1 MFNIDLVPIV
11 LFGGIFATIISGIY
25 FGNRRKERMA
35 LIASGKDASLFNEAE
50 KKPRTPTSLKYGLLL
65 VGLGV
70 GALMGELLINLSSGI
85 NTQVAY
91 LSMILLFGG
100 ISLLIHYKIAKQSES
115 LYK

>member
-1 MFNIDLVPIV
+1 MIDSNLIPIV
-11 LFGGIFATIISGIY
+11 LFAGIFATIISGIY

-35 LIASGKDASLFNEAE
+35 LIASGKEASLFNEAE
-50 KKPRTPTSLKYGLLL
+50 KKPGSASSLKYGLLL

-70 GALMGELLINLSSGI
+70 GALVGEMLTLASGI

-100 ISLLIHYKIAKQSES
+100 ISLLIHYKIAKQAETTE
-115 LYK
+115 K